1 MEEQKIF
8 FKILDELCVEK
19 NIEQKMLSYNWIREL
34 EKENKIRNMINY
46 QFDLNSA
53 NSCRIASDKFATY
66 EVLNK
71 NNIPIILHKM
81 LFNPISRGKYYDLKF
96 LEEAKELLELSNNQ
110 VVIKANDSCKGK
122 DVYLCKNEYEIEKTV
137 KMLFEQ
143 GNDTLSACPYI
154 EIEYEYRVIYL
165 CGEILYVY
173 KKKKPFVVG
182 DGVNCTRELIKL
194 KFSDKSV
201 ELDLCD
207 NLDLN
212 YIPQKEENVIISWKH
227 NLNGGAEALFV
238 DENDEFLSTVKDIA
252 ISAGKAININFAS
265 IDVALTNKKEVL
277 VMEINSSVCM
287 NKFSEIMPN
296 GYEIS
301 KQIYSKAIDKM
312 FE

>member
-1 MEEQKIF
+1 MEEQKNF
-8 FKILDELCVEK
+8 FKILDELCIEK
-19 NIEQKMLSYNWIREL
+19 NIEQKMLSYDWIREL

-46 QFDLNSA
+46 QFDLNTA

-81 LFNPISRGKYYDLKF
+81 IFNPISREKYYDLKF
-96 LEEAKELLELSNNQ
+96 LNDAKELLKISNNQ

-122 DVYLCKNEYEIEKTV
+122 DVYLCRNEKEIEEKI

-143 GNDTLSACPYI
+143 GNDTLSACPYV

-173 KKKKPFVVG
+173 KKKKPFIVG
-182 DGVNCTRELIKL
+182 NGINSIQELIDA
-194 KFSDKSV
+194 KFLNKSV

-212 YIPQKEENVIISWKH
+212 YIPQKDENIIISWKH
-227 NLNGGAEALFV
+227 NLNGGAEAIAV
-238 DENDEFLSTVKDIA
+238 DEKDEFLLKVKDIA

-265 IDVALTNKKEVL
+265 IDVALTNKKEIL
-277 VMEINSSVCM
+277 IMEINSSVCM